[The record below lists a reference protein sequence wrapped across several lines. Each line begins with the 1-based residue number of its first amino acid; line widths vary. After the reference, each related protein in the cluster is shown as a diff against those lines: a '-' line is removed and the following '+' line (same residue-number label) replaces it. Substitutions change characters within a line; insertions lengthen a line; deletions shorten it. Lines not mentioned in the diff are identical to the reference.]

1 MGLLRV
7 AIFLVG
13 SRYKLHWISPVRA
26 PYGQRQRQ
34 NHEILAFL
42 IDPVSVYI
50 HSTCAYPYN
59 DRDWN
64 VTYLDISEPHLHLL
78 LVVLGDFVSCL
89 ACLAQI
95 TVSFPCRCKSHLPAA
110 RWVPRYG
117 YPHLISRLKK
127 P

>member
-13 SRYKLHWISPVRA
+13 SRYKLHRISPVRA
-26 PYGQRQRQ
+26 GTLWTETESWNR
-34 NHEILAFL
+34 LAFL

-50 HSTCAYPYN
+50 HSTCAYPYD

-64 VTYLDISEPHLHLL
+64 VTHLDISEPHLHLL

-117 YPHLISRLKK
+117 YPHLISRLEK